1 MSETTQTKETVGSFT
16 MKVLNGSATA
26 IIVSLLP
33 SAILS
38 TFLRPFASNSVV
50 ASILYAVTVF
60 QYFFAVMCGFSTAK
74 QFNLGYTE
82 SACVGGAAFLGSGCI
97 SYVTKTVKGVSTTSF
112 QLVGMGDVINT
123 MLTAAVAVLFVK
135 WVGNRFGSLGIV
147 LFPILAGAGVG
158 FLGTLTKP
166 YVSLVTTAIGDVI
179 NTFTKLAP
187 YPMCILIA
195 MAFSLIIVTPLSTVA
210 ISVAIGLSG
219 MGSAA
224 AGFGLAGAAAFL
236 IFATWKTDKIGVQVA
251 IFLGAIKMMM
261 PNFLRHPVIGVPIAL
276 TAGISTL
283 SVPVLGLQGTPASG
297 GFGLIGAVSPIASY
311 SAGFHNIPVLV
322 LVWLVVPFIV
332 GFLMKKIF
340 IDWTHMIKY
349 EDFITPLPVD

>member
-38 TFLRPFASNSVV
+38 TFLTPFAGSNAIV
-50 ASILYAVTVF
+50 ANLLHIVTVF

-82 SACVGGAAFLGSGCI
+82 AACVGGAAFLGSGCMTA
-97 SYVTKTVKGVSTTSF
+97 VTTTVKGVTTTSF
-112 QLVGMGDVINT
+112 QLAGMGDVINT
-123 MLTAAVAVLFVK
+123 MLTAAVAVLFIK

-147 LFPILAGAGVG
+147 FFPILAGTGVG
-158 FLGTLTKP
+158 FLGSLTKP

-195 MAFSLIIVTPLSTVA
+195 MSF
-210 ISVAIGLSG
+210 AIGLAG

-224 AGFGLAGAAAFL
+224 AGFGLASTAAFL
-236 IFATWKTDKIGVQVA
+236 FWATLKVDKPGVQVA
-251 IFLGAIKMMM
+251 IFLGVIKMMM
-261 PNFLRHPVIGVPIAL
+261 PNFLRYPVIGIPIAL
-276 TAGISTL
+276 TAAISTL
-283 SVPVLGLQGTPASG
+283 SVPILGMQGTPASG
-297 GFGLIGAVSPIASY
+297 GFGLIGAVSPLAAY
-311 SAGFHNIPVLV
+311 NAGFHNVLV
-322 LVWLVVPFIV
+322 LVIVWVVVPFAV
-332 GFLMKKIF
+332 GYLMKKIF
-340 IDWTHMIKY
+340 VDWTKIYKPEY
-349 EDFITPLPVD
+349 FISPAR

>member
-38 TFLRPFASNSVV
+38 TFLTPFAGSNAIV
-50 ASILYAVTVF
+50 ANLLHIVTVF

-82 SACVGGAAFLGSGCI
+82 AACVGGAAFLGSGCMTA
-97 SYVTKTVKGVSTTSF
+97 VTTTSF
-112 QLVGMGDVINT
+112 QLAGMGDVINT
-123 MLTAAVAVLFVK
+123 MLTAAVAVLFIK

-147 LFPILAGAGVG
+147 FFPILAGTGVG
-158 FLGTLTKP
+158 FLGSLIKP

-187 YPMCILIA
+187 YSMCILIA
-195 MAFSLIIVTPLSTVA
+195 MSFAIIIVTPLSTVA
-210 ISVAIGLSG
+210 ISVAIGLAG

-224 AGFGLAGAAAFL
+224 AGFGLASTAAFL
-236 IFATWKTDKIGVQVA
+236 FWATLKVDKPGVQVA
-251 IFLGAIKMMM
+251 IFLGVIKMMM
-261 PNFLRHPVIGVPIAL
+261 PNFLRYPVIGIPIAL
-276 TAGISTL
+276 TAAISTR
-283 SVPVLGLQGTPASG
+283 SVPILGMQGTPASG
-297 GFGLIGAVSPIASY
+297 GFGLIGAVSPSAAY
-311 SAGFHNIPVLV
+311 NAGFHNVLV
-322 LVWLVVPFIV
+322 LVIVWVVVPFAV
-332 GFLMKKIF
+332 GYLMKKIF
-340 IDWTHMIKY
+340 VDWTKIYKPEY
-349 EDFITPLPVD
+349 FISPAR